1 MKIGDKVQGVTF
13 DANFDKITVVGT
25 YEFITNDPEDYSHEI
40 GIRTS
45 DGRLVYCEEGDVWP
59 LKA

>member
-1 MKIGDKVQGVTF
+1 MKIGDKAQGITYDV
-13 DANFDKITVVGT
+13 NFDKITVVGT
-25 YEFITNDPEDYSHEI
+25 YEFITDDPEDYSHDI

-59 LKA
+59 VKA

>member
-1 MKIGDKVQGVTF
+1 MKIGDKVKGVSY
-13 DANFDKITVVGT
+13 DANFDEIMVEGI
-25 YEFITNDPEDYSHEI
+25 YEFITDDPEDYSHDI

-59 LKA
+59 VKA